1 VFRQQTTGKVAEARP
16 IKEVPMLRPK
26 HRPGKG
32 VVPAWHAG
40 FLAALPAIRRY
51 ARAVFQQLSS
61 QEREEAL
68 AEVTAI
74 AMMDYLA
81 SRKRGEREGVDRDT
95 MACSAVLHVKNGQR
109 ACGRESS
116 WDVLSPTAQQ
126 RRGFNVQRLKESGE
140 AGSLSERV

>member
-1 VFRQQTTGKVAEARP
+1 
-16 IKEVPMLRPK
+16 MLRLK
-26 HRPGKG
+26 HRPGRG

-51 ARAVFQQLSS
+51 ARAAFQRLSS

-68 AEVTAI
+68 AEVTAV
-74 AMMDYLA
+74 ALVDYLA
-81 SRKRGEREGVDRDT
+81 SQGRGGLEGVDCDT
-95 MACSAVLHVKNGQR
+95 LACCAVLHVKDGQR

-126 RRGFNVQRLKESGE
+126 RRGFSVRHLKGSR
-140 AGSLSERV
+140 ATGSLRESA